1 MDALL
6 ALLGDGD
13 RRMVRGVAGVVRAV
27 RTNMSLLG
35 ALVDGLTHP
44 DPKVR
49 MRCADALEKLT
60 IDDAAPLQAHRA
72 TLLRLAD
79 TTTQQELRW
88 HLCQILPRLRLTAA
102 QRARAAALAVRWQAD
117 PSRIVRTFALQA
129 LADLASQDVTLRPIA
144 LAALRGAETTGT
156 PAMRARARKILKDW
170 STDQP

>member
-6 ALLGDGD
+6 ALLGGGD
-13 RRMVRGVAGVVRAV
+13 RRMVRGVADVVRAV
-27 RTNMSLLG
+27 RTNMSLLS
-35 ALVDGLTHP
+35 ALVDGLTNP

-72 TLLRLAD
+72 ALLRLAE

-102 QRARAAALAVRWQAD
+102 QRARAAALAVRW
-117 PSRIVRTFALQA
+117 
-129 LADLASQDVTLRPIA
+129 
-144 LAALRGAETTGT
+144 
-156 PAMRARARKILKDW
+156 
-170 STDQP
+170 